1 MISLGRRPEHTP
13 DRDAFVARPEATI
26 GLDTWTLDYD
36 AALSEGDLPLECGSP
51 ATYEGMTVF
60 LETERDKGAAI
71 EETVR
76 KLTGNAARTLG
87 LTDRGFVSSGMSADL
102 LVLDWEHFSA
112 RENLAD
118 PRHGPQGLDYVL
130 VAGQTAVDHGVHTH
144 VRSGTVL
151 GPEHRKGGN

>member
-1 MISLGRRPEHTP
+1 MRP
-13 DRDAFVARPEATI
+13 
-26 GLDTWTLDYD
+26 
-36 AALSEGDLPLECGSP
+36 
-51 ATYEGMTVF
+51 
-60 LETERDKGAAI
+60 
-71 EETVR
+71 
-76 KLTGNAARTLG
+76 RTLG

>member
-1 MISLGRRPEHTP
+1 M
-13 DRDAFVARPEATI
+13 
-26 GLDTWTLDYD
+26 DYD

-71 EETVR
+71 EETIR

-87 LTDRGFVSSGMSADL
+87 LTDRGFVSQGLAADL

-130 VAGQTAVDHGVHTH
+130 VAGQIGRGPRRPYPCAQRHG
-144 VRSGTVL
+144 SGA
-151 GPEHRKGGN
+151 

>member
-1 MISLGRRPEHTP
+1 
-13 DRDAFVARPEATI
+13 
-26 GLDTWTLDYD
+26 
-36 AALSEGDLPLECGSP
+36 
-51 ATYEGMTVF
+51 MTVF

-118 PRHGPQGLDYVL
+118 PGMAPQGWTMYW
-130 VAGQTAVDHGVHTH
+130 
-144 VRSGTVL
+144 
-151 GPEHRKGGN
+151 

>member
-1 MISLGRRPEHTP
+1 MVAVSLKKNFFKQKTAYEISLGLVGSEMCI
-13 DRDAFVARPEATI
+13 RD
-26 GLDTWTLDYD
+26 
-36 AALSEGDLPLECGSP
+36 S
-51 ATYEGMTVF
+51 
-60 LETERDKGAAI
+60 
-71 EETVR
+71 
-76 KLTGNAARTLG
+76 TGNAARTLG

>member
-1 MISLGRRPEHTP
+1 M
-13 DRDAFVARPEATI
+13 ARP
-26 GLDTWTLDYD
+26 
-36 AALSEGDLPLECGSP
+36 
-51 ATYEGMTVF
+51 
-60 LETERDKGAAI
+60 
-71 EETVR
+71 
-76 KLTGNAARTLG
+76 
-87 LTDRGFVSSGMSADL
+87 ADL

-130 VAGQTAVDHGVHTH
+130 VAGQPAVDHGVHTH